1 MISRVVPAGLVAA
14 LCLLAVPPTRAA
26 GEPHDWLLR
35 IGQAARQLNYE
46 GTFVYQHGAQLE
58 TMRIAH
64 RVVDGVTE
72 ERLVS
77 LTGTPREVIRTE
89 REVRCYLPDSN
100 SIVVEHRRANGQGF
114 PAILPERLRDL
125 EENYVLELGRAARV
139 TGRPV
144 QGLVIRPRDDYRYG
158 YQLWADRETGLLLK
172 ADVINDKGK
181 VLEQFMFT
189 QVSIGG
195 EIPRS
200 AIVPQTKDAGMV
212 WYRDAVSDPS
222 VTPSWRAAKLP
233 PGFKLTSSVT
243 RKMPRRDD
251 AVQQLVYSDGLATVS
266 VFIERLN
273 QGGLPP
279 IADGPT
285 RMGAL
290 YALGRPIDSHHVT
303 VVGEVPAKTIAMIG
317 ASVVAERTP

>member
-1 MISRVVPAGLVAA
+1 MIPRVVPAGFVVA
-14 LCLLAVPPTRAA
+14 LCLLAFVPARAA
-26 GEPHDWLLR
+26 DEPHDWLLR

-64 RVVDGVTE
+64 RVVNGVTE

-89 REVRCYLPDSN
+89 REVRCYLPDSKA
-100 SIVVEHRRANGQGF
+100 IVVEHRRANGQGF

-125 EENYVLELGRAARV
+125 EENYVLELGRSARV

-172 ADVINDKGK
+172 ADVMDDKGK
-181 VLEQFMFT
+181 ILEQFMFT
-189 QVSIGG
+189 QISIGG
-195 EIPRS
+195 DIPAS
-200 AIVPQTKDAGMV
+200 AIAPQTKDSGMV
-212 WYRDAVSDPS
+212 WYRDAVSES
-222 VTPSWRAAKLP
+222 RATPGWRATRLP
-233 PGFKLTSSVT
+233 RGFKLASSVM
-243 RKMPRRDD
+243 RKMPMRED

-266 VFIERLN
+266 VFIEKLRD
-273 QGGLPP
+273 GGLPA
-279 IADGPT
+279 ADGPT

-290 YALGRPIDSHHVT
+290 YALGRPVDSHHVT
-303 VVGEVPAKTIAMIG
+303 VVGEVPAKTVAMIG
-317 ASVVAERTP
+317 ASVVAESTP

>member
-1 MISRVVPAGLVAA
+1 MIPRVVPAGLVVA
-14 LCLLAVPPTRAA
+14 LYLLALAPVRAA
-26 GEPHDWLLR
+26 EAPHDWLLR
-35 IGQAARQLNYE
+35 IGQAARRLNYE

-64 RVVDGVTE
+64 RVANGVTE

-125 EENYVLELGRAARV
+125 EENYVLELGRGARV

-144 QGLVIRPRDDYRYG
+144 QGLVIRPRDDFRYG

-181 VLEQFMFT
+181 ILEQFMFT
-189 QVSIGG
+189 QIAIGG
-195 EIPRS
+195 DIPAS
-200 AIVPQTKDAGMV
+200 AIAPQTKDAGMV
-212 WYRDAVSDPS
+212 WYRDAVSQPS
-222 VTPSWRAAKLP
+222 AAPAWRATKLP
-233 PGFKLTSSVT
+233 PGFKLRSSVM
-243 RKMPRRDD
+243 RKMPMRDD

-266 VFIERLN
+266 VFIEPLN
-273 QGGLPP
+273 ESGPP
-279 IADGPT
+279 PTGDGPT

-290 YALGRPIDSHHVT
+290 YALGRPVDSHHVT
-303 VVGEVPAKTIAMIG
+303 VVGEVPAKTVAMIG
-317 ASVVAERTP
+317 ASVVAEPVQ

>member
-1 MISRVVPAGLVAA
+1 MIPRVVPAGFVVA
-14 LCLLAVPPTRAA
+14 LCLLAFAPAHAA
-26 GEPHDWLLR
+26 NEPHDWLLR

-64 RVVDGVTE
+64 RVVNGVTE

-89 REVRCYLPDSN
+89 REVRCYLPDSKA
-100 SIVVEHRRANGQGF
+100 IVVEHRRANGQGF

-125 EENYVLELGRAARV
+125 EENYVLELGRSARV

-144 QGLVIRPRDDYRYG
+144 QGLVIRPRDEYRYG

-172 ADVINDKGK
+172 ADVIDDKNK
-181 VLEQFMFT
+181 ILEQFMFT
-189 QVSIGG
+189 QISIGG
-195 EIPRS
+195 DIPAS
-200 AIVPQTKDAGMV
+200 AITPQTKDSGMV
-212 WYRDAVSDPS
+212 WYRDAVSES
-222 VTPSWRAAKLP
+222 RTTPNWRATRLP
-233 PGFKLTSSVT
+233 RGFKLASSVM
-243 RKMPRRDD
+243 RKMPMRED

-266 VFIERLN
+266 VFIEKLPD
-273 QGGLPP
+273 GGLPP
-279 IADGPT
+279 TADGPT

-290 YALGRPIDSHHVT
+290 YALGRPVDSHHVT
-303 VVGEVPAKTIAMIG
+303 VVGEVPAKTVAMIG
-317 ASVVAERTP
+317 ASVIAEPTP